1 MVQIILLTSLNCSIN
16 YHFPLI
22 ESLPLCFFTS
32 VVTVSEISTNVAVE
46 ISLEFA
52 KAVNESFIDDSITD
66 ELTDSTLTSKIAV
79 NSAAASTVILLME
92 ERLHNLVEEFESS
105 VILRSSSVSPG
116 ENNISPIFAVST
128 YLLFSK
134 VSTSSVRTLSS
145 LD

>member
-1 MVQIILLTSLNCSIN
+1 M
-16 YHFPLI
+16 
-22 ESLPLCFFTS
+22 
-32 VVTVSEISTNVAVE
+32 VTVSEISTNVAVE

-134 VSTSSVRTLSS
+134 VLTSSVRTLSS